1 MNGNMRAIDAEALD
15 YKGLEF
21 SDGKIYV
28 QIEAIWDAP
37 TLTKEEMMDIMG
49 G

>member
-1 MNGNMRAIDAEALD
+1 MRAIDAEALD
-15 YKGLEF
+15 DKGLEF

-28 QIEAIWDAP
+28 PIEAIWEAP